1 MRITKQQLN
10 KIIIETGK
18 LDPRDIPT
26 SADYEEMNLRGD
38 YERDL
43 RKDRRAEELNEPLPP
58 PPVEIPH
65 ALDQYDDVMW
75 DEDGIPYR
83 WDEKGEYV
91 DLSHLM
97 EYKMRI
103 TKRHLKRIIG
113 EETQRLAEDHIDTEL
128 DHLKKNIGDDLEHIK
143 DLKYDIKDDH
153 EEELRAEKEKEK
165 HESRRYRAKR
175 LRYNQLRR
183 MIREDHEDWGMGKG
197 EESRTHPGEED
208 YTGHEGDL
216 SKTHPG
222 EDYEGGDATHKAH
235 AAMAAV
241 LDLADAAGVELG
253 TGPSDEA
260 EEEVGMVALENRRRR
275 RRLKEAQLRRIIRR
289 VTRRR

>member
-1 MRITKQQLN
+1 
-10 KIIIETGK
+10 
-18 LDPRDIPT
+18 
-26 SADYEEMNLRGD
+26 
-38 YERDL
+38 
-43 RKDRRAEELNEPLPP
+43 
-58 PPVEIPH
+58 
-65 ALDQYDDVMW
+65 
-75 DEDGIPYR
+75 
-83 WDEKGEYV
+83 
-91 DLSHLM
+91 
-97 EYKMRI
+97 MRI
-103 TKRHLKRIIG
+103 TKRNLKRIIR
-113 EETQRLAEDHIDTEL
+113 EETRRLREDHIDTEL

-143 DLKYDIKDDH
+143 DLKDDIKDDH

-260 EEEVGMVALENRRRR
+260 EEEIGMVALENRRRR